1 MVMKWFR
8 DTHTSSGDT
17 ERRHFQK
24 QDFFS
29 RKFFWAGTLHS
40 ISLPAPGNRRMQ
52 RGGGLWLQTNKI
64 EILTTDLEG
73 STTALFRS
81 CWFACHLTWSE
92 NTQDFRDSLLGK
104 LENSDDGN
112 TATGRLPIQKE
123 LVNDPLVPLLGKIL
137 SFV

>member
-1 MVMKWFR
+1 MKGVM
-8 DTHTSSGDT
+8 G
-17 ERRHFQK
+17 RRFE
-24 QDFFS
+24 
-29 RKFFWAGTLHS
+29 L
-40 ISLPAPGNRRMQ
+40 
-52 RGGGLWLQTNKI
+52 TNKI

-92 NTQDFRDSLLGK
+92 NTQDFNDSLLGK

>member
-1 MVMKWFR
+1 
-8 DTHTSSGDT
+8 
-17 ERRHFQK
+17 
-24 QDFFS
+24 
-29 RKFFWAGTLHS
+29 
-40 ISLPAPGNRRMQ
+40 MQ
-52 RGGGLWLQTNKI
+52 RGGGLQLQTNKI
-64 EILTTDLEG
+64 EILITDLEG